1 MNPRSEW
8 KMPMELKCLRSQ
20 CKVHRKVKFSIWLC
34 SGVLLCT
41 GVLFVLVAMDLS
53 RVADDPRLLVTFP
66 YRIRSHALLE
76 ESDDRRRLGY
86 DVFEDAQGEALEGM
100 GVLFRKGTRA
110 MPELVVAHL
119 TETTTSED
127 LRFFLR
133 GLHRSGMPARA
144 DVVLLYPWRPLPVE
158 LAAVIRDEEVSF
170 QKLLARFRKTRG
182 DSAKLSVFNPGAYM
196 RTMPVSDYGK
206 RQDSMWGKGMVGDD
220 ESESAEKVHYGAVV
234 GFDVQELDPDDALS
248 GFLDSPPASL
258 RRWVCYQMLIGMV
271 RHRYRHVL
279 LTEVTGVFIL
289 KDMLSP
295 LRKKD
300 SSLHLY
306 YTGQRW
312 SDAIQSVYGKRFWN
326 SLEDEEKARKVVS
339 TSVIVGGIRQI
350 RSVVT
355 AMATEIVRV
364 ALLRQDRVAFRAD
377 SPFLSVLVHRSSV
390 LGKRVASH
398 LQVHDSGA
406 SLVNLL
412 PGPPRAAPFDDFF
425 RRSDCRFSLLQGLQ
439 NGAVSQDR
447 RKKILESLRDD
458 ICGSQNDAQIYPD
471 CYSQPLAGQTDSTKT
486 AL

>member
-1 MNPRSEW
+1 
-8 KMPMELKCLRSQ
+8 MPMELKCLRSQ

-258 RRWVCYQMLIGMV
+258 LGVLPDAD
-271 RHRYRHVL
+271 RHGAPPVPPRPAHGSHGRLHPERHAL
-279 LTEVTGVFIL
+279 
-289 KDMLSP
+289 
-295 LRKKD
+295 
-300 SSLHLY
+300 
-306 YTGQRW
+306 
-312 SDAIQSVYGKRFWN
+312 AAA
-326 SLEDEEKARKVVS
+326 EER
-339 TSVIVGGIRQI
+339 
-350 RSVVT
+350 
-355 AMATEIVRV
+355 
-364 ALLRQDRVAFRAD
+364 
-377 SPFLSVLVHRSSV
+377 
-390 LGKRVASH
+390 
-398 LQVHDSGA
+398 LQPA
-406 SLVNLL
+406 SLLHR
-412 PGPPRAAPFDDFF
+412 PAME
-425 RRSDCRFSLLQGLQ
+425 RRHPKRL
-439 NGAVSQDR
+439 R
-447 RKKILESLRDD
+447 EEILE
-458 ICGSQNDAQIYPD
+458 
-471 CYSQPLAGQTDSTKT
+471 LAGGRGEGAEGGQHERDRGRYS
-486 AL
+486 ADPQRGHGDGD